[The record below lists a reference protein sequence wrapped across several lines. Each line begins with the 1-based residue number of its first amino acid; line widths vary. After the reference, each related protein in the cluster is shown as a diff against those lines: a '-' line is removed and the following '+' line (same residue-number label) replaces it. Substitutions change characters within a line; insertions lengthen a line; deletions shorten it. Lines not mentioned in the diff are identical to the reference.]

1 MLNSACRIEAIT
13 SEKSASSRPVPTPS
27 LAATS
32 TWTWGR
38 TRWSRCLCS
47 HQLGCWQKL
56 LDRRYT
62 EQVALHRMVRRAR
75 ALRHQLGRP
84 ASVQPSLL
92 AARSRRC
99 LHPSRRTWRYH
110 RSDRGS
116 RAVRE
121 AACVAQ
127 GDTALHCE
135 ALQQHD
141 VVSSKA
147 PSKVPINHLRS
158 RAHMTGG
165 EARPKSAEI
174 KSHAV

>member
-32 TWTWGR
+32 TWTWDR
-38 TRWSRCLCS
+38 NRWSRCRCS
-47 HQLGCWQKL
+47 RRLGCWQKF
-56 LDRRYT
+56 LDRRYI

-75 ALRHQLGRP
+75 ALRHQFGRP
-84 ASVQPSLL
+84 ASVKPDLL

-99 LHPSRRTWRYH
+99 LHPPRRMWRYH

-116 RAVRE
+116 RAARE

-127 GDTALHCE
+127 GDATLHCE
-135 ALQQHD
+135 ALQQHH

-147 PSKVPINHLRS
+147 PSKLPINHLRS
-158 RAHMTGG
+158 RAHMAAGG
-165 EARPKSAEI
+165 ARPKQADD
-174 KSHAV
+174 